1 MMPNLIGNDEAD
13 CPPMPAFA
21 CLNAAVTV
29 RNMLPTVD
37 FVTNAVRCGHMLR
50 CRVQLAAMDTH
61 KGWTQMIRNT
71 RNRRCHGILF
81 GFAMVAL
88 ALAAVPA
95 VSHAQQGEG
104 VSQQALLDRID
115 ALEKRLA
122 ELESAAVLSEPE
134 TRVKKIDVYVDK
146 DGNEHDEPVAGAKK
160 TVTYQRERV
169 FRRQTISEKIDEA
182 LADQQS
188 KSVKLGIDAA
198 MVTQQVTQ
206 TQGSSGGAG
215 GHAYALA
222 SADLFFS
229 ANIAQN
235 TSLFADVVGL
245 SGSPPDSEVGGLTL
259 LNGYAARL
267 VRQNEVNLR
276 EAWIRTELF
285 EQKVALVAGRLD
297 LTAYFD
303 RNAAANDETSQFVS
317 DALVNNPML
326 GLSSNGAGLAA
337 VYDPRGSFNFKV
349 GVQQSNPDALNLSES
364 MYTLAEVGYRARPSF
379 LGEGN
384 YRAWFRTDNSTGP
397 RKTAYGLSLDQKLNP
412 VVTAFARYGSGETDT
427 RDDRFY
433 SIGLQFQNSWVFN
446 PLDVW
451 GLGFAK
457 LDLASADKEQ
467 LFELFYNMH
476 LSEKLRLSFH
486 LQQARET
493 GAEGAERSFLV
504 PGIRFQ
510 AGL

>member
-1 MMPNLIGNDEAD
+1 MVIRSSHAR
-13 CPPMPAFA
+13 AFCA
-21 CLNAAVTV
+21 RA
-29 RNMLPTVD
+29 
-37 FVTNAVRCGHMLR
+37 
-50 CRVQLAAMDTH
+50 
-61 KGWTQMIRNT
+61 
-71 RNRRCHGILF
+71 GIVSV
-81 GFAMVAL
+81 GVAVAL
-88 ALAAVPA
+88 TFPAAA
-95 VSHAQQGEG
+95 GAQQAGAG
-104 VSQQALLDRID
+104 AGASQQVLLDRID
-115 ALEKRLA
+115 ALEKRLS

-134 TRVKKIDVYVDK
+134 TRVKKIEIYVDK
-146 DGNEHDEPVAGAKK
+146 NGVEHDDPVEGGKK
-160 TVTYQRERV
+160 TVTYERERV

-182 LADQQS
+182 LSDQES

-198 MVTQQVTQ
+198 MVTQRVTQ
-206 TQGSSGGAG
+206 TKGADSDAD

-229 ANIAQN
+229 ANLAQN

-245 SGSPPDSEVGGLTL
+245 SGSPPDSETGGLTL

-285 EQKVALVAGRLD
+285 DQKLALVAGRLD
-297 LTAYFD
+297 LTAFFD

-337 VYDPRGSFNFKV
+337 VYDPRGSFNFKL

-364 MYTLAEVGYRARPSF
+364 LYTLAEVGYRARPSF

-384 YRAWFRTDNSTGP
+384 YRAWFRTDNSSGP
-397 RKTAYGLSLDQKLNP
+397 RRTAYGVSLDQKLNP
-412 VVTAFARYGSGETDT
+412 VVTAFGRYGSGETAT
-427 RDDRFY
+427 SDDHFY
-433 SIGLQFQNSWVFN
+433 SVGLQFQNGWVFS

-451 GLGFAK
+451 GLGYAN
-457 LDLASADKEQ
+457 LDLASNEKEN
-467 LFELFYNMH
+467 LIELYYNMH

-486 LQQARET
+486 LQHATDTDPSGDKR
-493 GAEGAERSFLV
+493 GFLV
-504 PGIRFQ
+504 PGVRFQ

>member
-1 MMPNLIGNDEAD
+1 M
-13 CPPMPAFA
+13 
-21 CLNAAVTV
+21 VT
-29 RNMLPTVD
+29 RTSRARG
-37 FVTNAVRCGHMLR
+37 FCFSSG
-50 CRVQLAAMDTH
+50 LAAL
-61 KGWTQMIRNT
+61 
-71 RNRRCHGILF
+71 GIAA
-81 GFAMVAL
+81 AMTF
-88 ALAAVPA
+88 PA
-95 VSHAQQGEG
+95 TAGAQQSADS
-104 VSQQALLDRID
+104 SQQALLDRIE

-134 TRVKKIDVYVDK
+134 TRVKRVEVYVDRN
-146 DGNEHDEPVAGAKK
+146 GVEHDEPVEGARK

-182 LADQQS
+182 LSDQES

-206 TQGSSGGAG
+206 TKGSNSDAD

-229 ANIAQN
+229 ANLAQN
-235 TSLFADVVGL
+235 TSLFADIVGL
-245 SGSPPDSEVGGLTL
+245 SGSPPDSETGGLTL

-285 EQKVALVAGRLD
+285 DQKLALVAGRLD
-297 LTAYFD
+297 LTAFFD

-337 VYDPRGSFNFKV
+337 VYDPRGSINFKL
-349 GVQQSNPDALNLSES
+349 GMQQSNPDALNLSNS
-364 MYTLAEVGYRARPSF
+364 LYTLAEVGYRARPSF
-379 LGEGN
+379 LEEGN
-384 YRAWFRTDNSTGP
+384 YRAWFRTDNSGGP
-397 RKTAYGLSLDQKLNP
+397 RRTAYGVSLDQKLNP
-412 VVTAFARYGSGETDT
+412 FVTAFGRYGSEETDT
-427 RDDRFY
+427 SNDHFY
-433 SIGLQFQNSWVFN
+433 SVGMQFQSRWVFS

-451 GLGFAK
+451 GVGYAS
-457 LDLASADKEQ
+457 LDLASDEKEH
-467 LFELFYNMH
+467 LVELYYNMH

-486 LQQARET
+486 LQHATET
-493 GAEGAERSFLV
+493 GGEDGKRAFLV
-504 PGIRFQ
+504 PGVRFQ

>member
-1 MMPNLIGNDEAD
+1 MFRISGVRRGRARALAVCTLIAV
-13 CPPMPAFA
+13 
-21 CLNAAVTV
+21 AVTLGGSGV
-29 RNMLPTVD
+29 
-37 FVTNAVRCGHMLR
+37 AV
-50 CRVQLAAMDTH
+50 
-61 KGWTQMIRNT
+61 
-71 RNRRCHGILF
+71 
-81 GFAMVAL
+81 
-88 ALAAVPA
+88 
-95 VSHAQQGEG
+95 AQQAAS
-104 VSQQALLDRID
+104 VDPQVLLDRID
-115 ALEKRLA
+115 ALEKRLK
-122 ELESAAVLSEPE
+122 ELEDSAVLSEPE
-134 TRVKKIDVYVDK
+134 TRVKKIEVYVDK
-146 DGNEHDEPVAGAKK
+146 NGNEFDQPVEGAKK

-169 FRRQTISEKIDEA
+169 YRRQTISEKIDEA
-182 LADQQS
+182 LADSES

-198 MVTQQVTQ
+198 MVTQQVNQ
-206 TQGSSGGAG
+206 TQGAGGAAD

-229 ANIAQN
+229 AHIAQN

-285 EQKVALVAGRLD
+285 DQKLALVAGRLD
-297 LTAYFD
+297 LTAFFD

-337 VYDPRGSFNFKV
+337 VYDPRGSLNLKL

-384 YRAWFRTDNSTGP
+384 YRVWYRTDNSSSP
-397 RKTAYGLSLDQKLNP
+397 SRTAFGVSLDQKLNP
-412 VVTAFARYGSGETDT
+412 IVTAFGRYGSGEADFGH
-427 RDDRFY
+427 DRFY
-433 SIGLQFQNSWVFN
+433 SVGLQFQTGWVLN

-451 GLGFAK
+451 GLGYAK
-457 LDLASADKEQ
+457 LNLAADEREQ
-467 LFELFYNMH
+467 LFELYYNMH
-476 LSEKLRLSFH
+476 LSDKFRLSFH
-486 LQQARET
+486 LQHATDTDAAGAKQAY
-493 GAEGAERSFLV
+493 LV
-504 PGIRFQ
+504 PGVRLQ